1 MYRILSVSGHT
12 SERGLS
18 VFVKNILGNTVP
30 VMFGDEPVAEG
41 VFRISEL
48 LSACQA
54 LETALQIMEDER
66 SSVRPH
72 GELDTAINDLNTLH
86 LRLDN
91 MVRQTAAVHAEVV
104 EHMAQD
110 KPEMM
115 QHYLSAF
122 TKAVGQGEV

>member
-1 MYRILSVSGHT
+1 MSRILSVSGHA

-30 VMFGDEPVAEG
+30 VMFTDEPVAEG
-41 VFRISEL
+41 IFRISEL

-54 LETALQIMEDER
+54 LETALCIMEGER
-66 SSVRPH
+66 SNVRPYP
-72 GELDTAINDLNTLH
+72 ELDTAINELNNLQ
-86 LRLDN
+86 LGLDS
-91 MVRQTAAVHAEVV
+91 MVRQTADVQSEVV
-104 EHMAQD
+104 QQLAQD

-122 TKAVGQGEV
+122 AKAVGQGEV

>member
-1 MYRILSVSGHT
+1 MHRILSVSGHA

-30 VMFGDEPVAEG
+30 VMFADEPVAEG
-41 VFRISEL
+41 IFRISEL

-54 LETALQIMEDER
+54 LETALCIMEGER
-66 SSVRPH
+66 SNVRPYP
-72 GELDTAINDLNTLH
+72 ELDTAINELNNLQ